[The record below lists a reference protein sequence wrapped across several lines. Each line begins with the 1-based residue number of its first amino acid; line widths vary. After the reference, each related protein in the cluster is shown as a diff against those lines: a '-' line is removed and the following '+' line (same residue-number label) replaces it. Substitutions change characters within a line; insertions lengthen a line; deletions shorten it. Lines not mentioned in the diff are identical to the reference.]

1 MISLNGRNPV
11 VQVHVTSTGG
21 MGGCGFPRR
30 HCGPRGPTST
40 TWARL
45 NQRPARA
52 LSILMR
58 DVNLLLVK
66 EYAQEGMLSGMQFKN
81 CLLYTSDAADD
92 TPC

>member
-45 NQRPARA
+45 NQRPASKRICA
-52 LSILMR
+52 R
-58 DVNLLLVK
+58 
-66 EYAQEGMLSGMQFKN
+66 G
-81 CLLYTSDAADD
+81 DAIGDAIQK
-92 TPC
+92 